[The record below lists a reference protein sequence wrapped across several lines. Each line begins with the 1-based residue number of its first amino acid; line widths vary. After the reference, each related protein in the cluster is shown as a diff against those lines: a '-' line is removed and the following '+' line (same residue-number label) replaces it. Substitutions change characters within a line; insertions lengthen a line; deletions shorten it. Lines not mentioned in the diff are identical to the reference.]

1 VSWHFR
7 GPLQLKQFAFYS
19 PGSEANKRDLKPNAL
34 QHRHGHQHFHARDRE
49 IVEVQE
55 AQVLEEKRAVGDIV
69 EATID
74 GQVVSWTNG
83 YAGPGTA
90 FTSAVGAGYPVDGVA
105 PSATY
110 PAPSSQ
116 PSMNAGLG
124 NWGRHAYYNANTQT
138 ADGLVFLNHNGGQG
152 SGVFDEYVSS
162 LFPTS
167 CNKLTRLRTWGNSL
181 SYASPD
187 GTTGSASPQTLGDT
201 MIGDNVEIVIMTDK
215 PCSSGDCGT
224 VRPGTVAYRKSIST
238 HGRSLACNCALTV
251 HKMASTGPPR
261 CSSSSS
267 PCH

>member
-1 VSWHFR
+1 M
-7 GPLQLKQFAFYS
+7 
-19 PGSEANKRDLKPNAL
+19 
-34 QHRHGHQHFHARDRE
+34 
-49 IVEVQE
+49 QE
-55 AQVLEEKRAVGDIV
+55 THDVKEKRAVGDV
-69 EATID
+69 VKATID

-83 YAGPGTA
+83 YTGPGTS
-90 FTSAVGAGYPVDGVA
+90 FTSVTGAGYPVDGVA
-105 PSATY
+105 PSTAY
-110 PAPSSQ
+110 SAPSSQ

-124 NWGRHAYYNANTQT
+124 SWGRHAYYNANTQT

-162 LFPTS
+162 LFPIS

-187 GTTGSASPQTLGDT
+187 GTTGSASPQTLADT
-201 MIGDNVEIVIMTDK
+201 VIGDNVEIVIMTDK

-224 VRPGTVAYRKSIST
+224 VRPGTVAYRKSISM
-238 HGRSLACNCALTV
+238 HDCSLAYNCALTA
-251 HKMASTGPPR
+251 HKMASTEQPR